1 MAKAGETDQRWC
13 VVDVSGKVLGRVATR
28 IARILMGKHRPQY
41 TPHVDTGDF
50 VIVINAAE
58 IKVTGANKPVERTY
72 QHYSGYPG
80 GQKVVTLADMLKKHP
95 DRVIYN
101 AVRRMLPKTK
111 LARVMLSKLKVY
123 AGPDHPHQAQQPEV
137 LEL

>member
-1 MAKAGETDQRWC
+1 MAKVSETDQRWC

-72 QHYSGYPG
+72 QHYTGYPG
-80 GQKVVTLADMLKKHP
+80 GQKIVTLADMLKKHP

-111 LARVMLSKLKVY
+111 LARVMLSKLKIY